1 MSCNLNVFLAVSI
14 NIYTDKFN
22 LFSGMAFTYNTIP
35 FPNEFT
41 TKLPFYRTTPFLYEI
56 RCKSNLS
63 GESMYTTQ
71 GPAKFSLVYFHLK
84 NVLYTQNA
92 ASVYIQ

>member
-56 RCKSNLS
+56 RCNPIYQEKACI
-63 GESMYTTQ
+63 Q
-71 GPAKFSLVYFHLK
+71 LK
-84 NVLYTQNA
+84 DRRNFL
-92 ASVYIQ
+92 